1 MRDSIGNR
9 WTLLSITN
17 SNQPKHN
24 DRTQRREM
32 MTVSYLDYE
41 RGVECI
47 TPTCYIAN
55 VVRPVWK
62 AGGVL
67 TE

>member
-1 MRDSIGNR
+1 M
-9 WTLLSITN
+9 TN
-17 SNQPKHN
+17 SNQPKHD
-24 DRTQRREM
+24 DRTRRREM

-55 VVRPVWK
+55 VVRPAWK

-67 TE
+67 TD